1 MKIKNKREAHMG
13 LKSWLT
19 KFGSVMKIIITDVD
33 VVEKKAEPIVEELLP
48 ASVPLFNVFDIG
60 VEIAKNVQAGF
71 AAAGLETSGPAMLKA
86 ALPSLSAAV
95 DQYTL
100 AKFPG
105 SQDVLKAEAYLAA
118 KPVLMNAIVQYAN
131 ALPDTLDVKPTSTA
145 ILAAGIGA
153 QVAAAATPAKAA

>member
-1 MKIKNKREAHMG
+1 MG
-13 LKSWLT
+13 VKSWLT
-19 KFGSVMKIIITDVD
+19 KFGSVMKTIITDVD
-33 VVEKKAEPIVEELLP
+33 VFEKKAEPLVEALVPE
-48 ASVPLFNVFDIG
+48 SVPLFNVFDIG

-71 AAAGLETSGPAMLKA
+71 AAAGLETSPQAMLKA

-105 SQDVLKAEAYLAA
+105 SKAVLKTKAYLAA
-118 KPVLMNAIVQYAN
+118 KPVLMNAIVQYTN
-131 ALPDTLDVKPTSTA
+131 SLPDTLDVQPTSTA

-153 QVAAAATPAKAA
+153 QVAAAAAPVTATK